1 MRQRD
6 PPVSP
11 GGLFIAKLP
20 TEAALPADALTSR
33 DARTVAGV
41 MPARQSTLMPLA
53 ARARGAMRPFN
64 PTGTK
69 GVIAAN
75 AARWATLCTLVVL
88 AVILS
93 LIDRRNRSH
102 PAGQRN
108 VPGLGG
114 LSILSPP

>member
-33 DARTVAGV
+33 DAWTVAGV

-53 ARARGAMRPFN
+53 ARARGALLE
-64 PTGTK
+64 
-69 GVIAAN
+69 VIAAD
-75 AARWATLCTLVVL
+75 AARWATLCTQ
-88 AVILS
+88 S
-93 LIDRRNRSH
+93 SSRSFC
-102 PAGQRN
+102 P
-108 VPGLGG
+108 
-114 LSILSPP
+114 